1 MANITGEGE
10 EGRPSDAVFLCALP
24 PEALAVRAGLRLGR
38 GQWSAVRLV
47 GMGPHRARKAS
58 ARLASSLPDGVPVVV
73 LGVGGSL
80 VTGFSPG
87 DVVVANSFGLADAAP
102 GADLCVTSEPRP
114 LDQRSMAFAD
124 RLAAELRGA
133 FPSTQLAPVL
143 SANRTARGGERA
155 VLSESG
161 AVICDTESFWLARLA
176 ERRPFAV
183 VRSIVD
189 TPDRELMSVS
199 TVTGGML
206 GLKRLA
212 DIARLIAGSGS

>member
-1 MANITGEGE
+1 
-10 EGRPSDAVFLCALP
+10 
-24 PEALAVRAGLRLGR
+24 
-38 GQWSAVRLV
+38 
-47 GMGPHRARKAS
+47 
-58 ARLASSLPDGVPVVV
+58 
-73 LGVGGSL
+73 
-80 VTGFSPG
+80 
-87 DVVVANSFGLADAAP
+87 
-102 GADLCVTSEPRP
+102 
-114 LDQRSMAFAD
+114 MAFAD